1 MKKFLSLIILISVF
15 SLYTYINE
23 NNKVPDT
30 LSATNI
36 TMENIPTYTDKAYI
50 EINNNEPSFN
60 SLTTESFE
68 LYGDLDDLGRCLGF
82 FVVAAAQEG
91 FEL

>member
-36 TMENIPTYTDKAYI
+36 TMENIPAYTDKAYI
-50 EINNNEPSFN
+50 EINNN
-60 SLTTESFE
+60 
-68 LYGDLDDLGRCLGF
+68 
-82 FVVAAAQEG
+82 
-91 FEL
+91 